1 MTKLTVIGAGAVGS
15 SIAYA
20 ALIRS
25 TVSDLMLF
33 DLDHARAEAEAQDL
47 GHGAQH
53 VGSVRI
59 SSAKDLT
66 DTANSDVVV
75 ITAGAKRKPGQTR
88 LELLAINESIVV
100 DMIPTLLEHSPEAK
114 IVIVSNPCDVLATR
128 AVQKHNLD
136 PKQVFSSGNVL
147 DTARLAWVLAG
158 RLGVSV
164 ESVQA
169 MVLGEHGDSQFPVWS
184 QARIGDVPIL
194 EYSHQSKTLKPSELD
209 EIAEQVKTAGAAVI
223 AGKGATNYGIGL
235 STIRIVEAI
244 LNDENLVLPVSSV
257 LDDYLGVSGVALS
270 VPTLVNGLGA
280 AEPKQLT
287 LNEDEMKKLLSSA
300 NAIEES
306 VHSLD

>member
-25 TVSDLMLF
+25 SVTDLMLF
-33 DLDHARAEAEAQDL
+33 DLDQERAEAEAQDL

-53 VGSVRI
+53 AGSIRI
-59 SSAKDLT
+59 SSAANLSE
-66 DTANSDVVV
+66 TANSDVVV

-100 DMIPTLLEHSPEAK
+100 DMIPTLLEHSPDAR

-128 AVQKHNLD
+128 AVVKHNLN

-147 DTARLAWVLAG
+147 DTARLAWVLAD
-158 RLGVSV
+158 RLSVSV

-194 EYSHQSKTLKPSELD
+194 EYSHQGKNLSLSDLD
-209 EIAEQVKTAGAAVI
+209 EIAEQVKTAGAGVI

-235 STIRIVEAI
+235 STMRIVEAI
-244 LNDENLVLPVSSV
+244 LKDENLVLPVSSV
-257 LDDYLGVSGVALS
+257 LDDYSGVTGVALS
-270 VPTLVNGLGA
+270 VPTLVNASGA
-280 AEPKQLT
+280 AETKPLRLSDTEKA
-287 LNEDEMKKLLSSA
+287 KLVASA
-300 NAIEES
+300 EAIRES
-306 VHSLD
+306 VQSLN

>member
-1 MTKLTVIGAGAVGS
+1 LTKLTVIGAGAVGS

-20 ALIRS
+20 SLIRS
-25 TVSDLMLF
+25 SVTDLMLF
-33 DLDHARAEAEAQDL
+33 DLDHDRAEAEAQDL

-53 VGSVRI
+53 AGSIRI
-59 SSAKDLT
+59 SAAANLAET
-66 DTANSDVVV
+66 GNSDVVV
-75 ITAGAKRKPGQTR
+75 ITAGAKRKPDQTR

-100 DMIPTLLEHSPEAK
+100 DMIPTLLEHSPEAR

-128 AVQKHNLD
+128 AVMKHNLD

-147 DTARLAWVLAG
+147 DTARLAWVLAS
-158 RLGVSV
+158 RLEVSV
-164 ESVQA
+164 ESIHA

-194 EYSHQSKTLKPSELD
+194 EYSRQGKTLNQSDLD
-209 EIAEQVKTAGAAVI
+209 EIAEKVKTSGASVI

-244 LNDENLVLPVSSV
+244 LNDENLVLPVSPV

-270 VPTLVNGLGA
+270 VPTLINASGA
-280 AEPKQLT
+280 AETKT
-287 LNEDEMKKLLSSA
+287 LSLSETEMSKLVASA
-300 NAIEES
+300 KAIEES
-306 VHSLD
+306 VQSLS

>member
-20 ALIRS
+20 SLIRS
-25 TVSDLMLF
+25 SVTDLMLF
-33 DLDHARAEAEAQDL
+33 DLDHDRAEAEAQDL

-53 VGSVRI
+53 AGSIRI
-59 SSAKDLT
+59 SAAANLAET
-66 DTANSDVVV
+66 GNSDVVV
-75 ITAGAKRKPGQTR
+75 ITAGAKRKPDQTR

-100 DMIPTLLEHSPEAK
+100 DMIPTLLEHSPEAR

-128 AVQKHNLD
+128 AVMKHNLD

-147 DTARLAWVLAG
+147 DTARLAWVLAS
-158 RLGVSV
+158 RLEVSV
-164 ESVQA
+164 ESIHA

-194 EYSHQSKTLKPSELD
+194 EYSRQGKTLNQSDLD
-209 EIAEQVKTAGAAVI
+209 EIAEKVKTSGASVI

-244 LNDENLVLPVSSV
+244 LNDENLVLPVSPV

-270 VPTLVNGLGA
+270 VPTLINASGA
-280 AEPKQLT
+280 AETKT
-287 LNEDEMKKLLSSA
+287 LSLSETEMSKLVASA
-300 NAIEES
+300 KAIEES
-306 VHSLD
+306 VQSLS

>member
-20 ALIRS
+20 SLIRS
-25 TVSDLMLF
+25 SVTDLKLF
-33 DLDHARAEAEAQDL
+33 DLDHDRAEAEAQDL

-53 VGSVRI
+53 AGSIRI
-59 SSAKDLT
+59 SAAANLAET
-66 DTANSDVVV
+66 GNSDVVV
-75 ITAGAKRKPGQTR
+75 ITAGAKRKPDQTR

-100 DMIPTLLEHSPEAK
+100 DMIPTLLEHSPEAR

-128 AVQKHNLD
+128 AVMKHNLD

-147 DTARLAWVLAG
+147 DTARLAWVLAS
-158 RLGVSV
+158 RLEVSV
-164 ESVQA
+164 ESIHA

-194 EYSHQSKTLKPSELD
+194 EYSRQGKTLNQSDLD
-209 EIAEQVKTAGAAVI
+209 EIAEKVKTSGASVI

-244 LNDENLVLPVSSV
+244 LNDENLVLPVSPV

-270 VPTLVNGLGA
+270 VPTLINASGA
-280 AEPKQLT
+280 AETKT
-287 LNEDEMKKLLSSA
+287 LSLSETEMSKLVASA
-300 NAIEES
+300 KAIEES
-306 VHSLD
+306 VQSLS

>member
-20 ALIRS
+20 SLIRS
-25 TVSDLMLF
+25 SVTDLMLF
-33 DLDHARAEAEAQDL
+33 DLDHDRAEAEAQDL

-53 VGSVRI
+53 AGSIRI
-59 SSAKDLT
+59 SAAANLAET
-66 DTANSDVVV
+66 GNSDVVV
-75 ITAGAKRKPGQTR
+75 ITAGAKRKPDQTR

-100 DMIPTLLEHSPEAK
+100 DMIPTLLEHSPEAR

-128 AVQKHNLD
+128 AVMKHNLD

-147 DTARLAWVLAG
+147 DTARLAWVLAS
-158 RLGVSV
+158 RLEVSV
-164 ESVQA
+164 ESIHA

-194 EYSHQSKTLKPSELD
+194 EYSRQGKTLNQSDLV
-209 EIAEQVKTAGAAVI
+209 EIAEKVKTSGASVI

-244 LNDENLVLPVSSV
+244 LNDENLVLPVSPV

-270 VPTLVNGLGA
+270 VPTLINASGA
-280 AEPKQLT
+280 AETKT
-287 LNEDEMKKLLSSA
+287 LSLSETEMSKLVASA
-300 NAIEES
+300 KAIEES
-306 VHSLD
+306 VQSLS